1 MTRHTIK
8 INSTKMMRP
17 MIQPS
22 IARDDTRG
30 LHKSRSA
37 LLFVLGKLKW
47 FYYSNSFKLVLREEQ
62 FQW

>member
-22 IARDDTRG
+22 IARDDTSG

-37 LLFVLGKLKW
+37 RFVLGKLNGSIIVIVL
-47 FYYSNSFKLVLREEQ
+47 YILVLREEQ